1 MPLLALLALVL
12 LMPSGGAAQAL
23 AWFARP
29 AAPDEVVAQ
38 DTQDA
43 QVEQHAAGA
52 ARAGAVADA
61 GAIQPTEH
69 PFLWRIEGDPPSYL
83 YGTMHVGDPRL
94 LALPDAVTEAFE
106 QSDALYVEIPFDIA
120 TMSKVS
126 AGSFLPLGT
135 SLRDVLPEATLTRLR
150 AFLEARG
157 IPFAGV
163 SQLQPWALSTVI
175 PTLVE
180 PPSPEAG
187 APLDLLLWGRAGEL
201 GLDRGS
207 LETAEDQLGLFAGTG
222 YDEQARMIER
232 ALDQVEQAAAEGRPI
247 MEALLLDYLAG
258 DEGELLG
265 WADDE
270 QSDDQEGSPQ
280 ESDAQRRF
288 TRNLVVDRNMFMLE
302 GILDLLDEHPDKGF
316 FFAVGALHQV
326 GPYGLA
332 SMLAGEGF
340 EVTRIGAPSSGP

>member
-1 MPLLALLALVL
+1 MPLLALLAVVL
-12 LMPSGGAAQAL
+12 LMPSGGALQAL

-29 AAPDEVVAQ
+29 AALDEVVAQ
-38 DTQDA
+38 DTADA
-43 QVEQHAAGA
+43 QHTTDDAAA
-52 ARAGAVADA
+52 QRAVDVTDA
-61 GAIQPTEH
+61 ESIVPTEH
-69 PFLWRIEGDPPSYL
+69 PFLWRIEGNPPSYL

-94 LALPDAVTEAFE
+94 LALPDVVTEAFDS
-106 QSDALYVEIPFDIA
+106 SDALYVEIPFDVA
-120 TMSKVS
+120 TMSKVG

-135 SLRDVLPEATLTRLR
+135 TLRDVLPEATLTRLR
-150 AFLEARG
+150 AFLDARD
-157 IPFAGV
+157 IPFAGI
-163 SQLQPWALSTVI
+163 SQLQPWALSTAI
-175 PTLVE
+175 PSLVE

-187 APLDLLLWGRAGEL
+187 APLDLMLWGRAGEL
-201 GLDRGS
+201 GHDRGS
-207 LETAEDQLGLFAGTG
+207 LETAEDQLGLFAGTD
-222 YDEQARMIER
+222 YDEQAQMIER
-232 ALDQVEQAAAEGRPI
+232 ALDQIEEAAAEGRPI

-258 DEGELLG
+258 DEGKLLG

-270 QSDDQEGSPQ
+270 QGDVDEGSPQ

-302 GILDLLDEHPDKGF
+302 GILDLLDEHPDKSF

-340 EVTRIGAPSSGP
+340 EVTRIGAPPVGP